1 MDLVVSSSSEEQLLQ
16 SLDFSL
22 AKTANYVQER
32 RLASF
37 YPSGASQF
45 SVDGVRVARF
55 NITGDHWLDPSS
67 LRLYFKLVNTGAGA
81 LQCAGGPHLAFD
93 RMRLLIGGTVV
104 EDVGPHYGRSH
115 ELLRRIL
122 MPKDWVEN
130 DAIEGLEASVAD
142 KRFQPVGPQPLNAGG
157 YAMLNLTPM
166 LSILN
171 AGKYLPLAYA
181 PMQLELTLADS
192 ADFLASGTTGSYI
205 IENMSLR
212 ASLVRLDSAVQA
224 SFANL
229 LMQNRALPIALNT
242 VHTQV
247 VSVPRGSSTID
258 VQAVRAFSRLNAL
271 FVSFLAHSPD
281 AHTGVSFH
289 NPSERTNN
297 VAGPSYEELT
307 LRWQVQLGSKLYPEA
322 PSTSMA
328 ESFSLLRQTVGVYDE
343 SVRTLNLTAQSYKS
357 GRFVIGVPL
366 QTVQGMPF
374 SGLNTRSGDLLSF
387 RASSVYPGANDTGDV
402 SKVVLTFVNS
412 SILEIRESG
421 AQLLD

>member
-1 MDLVVSSSSEEQLLQ
+1 
-16 SLDFSL
+16 
-22 AKTANYVQER
+22 
-32 RLASF
+32 
-37 YPSGASQF
+37 
-45 SVDGVRVARF
+45 
-55 NITGDHWLDPSS
+55 
-67 LRLYFKLVNTGAGA
+67 
-81 LQCAGGPHLAFD
+81 
-93 RMRLLIGGTVV
+93 
-104 EDVGPHYGRSH
+104 
-115 ELLRRIL
+115 
-122 MPKDWVEN
+122 MPPDWVEN
-130 DAIEGLEASVAD
+130 DAIEGLEASVQD
-142 KRFQPVGPQPLNAGG
+142 QRFQPVAAQPLNPGG

-192 ADFLASGTTGSYI
+192 ADVLVANTTGTYL

-247 VSVPRGSSTID
+247 VSVPRGSTSID

-271 FVSFLAHSPD
+271 FVSFITHGEQS
-281 AHTGVSFH
+281 HNGISFH
-289 NPSERTNN
+289 NPSERANDVTGN
-297 VAGPSYEELT
+297 AYEEMT

-322 PSTSMA
+322 PSTSIA
-328 ESFSLLRQTVGVYDE
+328 ESFSLLRQAAGVYDE
-343 SVRTLNLTAQSYKS
+343 SVRTLNLTSQSYKS
-357 GRFVIGVPL
+357 SRFIIGVPL

-387 RASSVYPGANDTGDV
+387 RASNVHPGTNGTGDV

>member
-22 AKTANYVQER
+22 AKTANYVSER

-45 SVDGVRVARF
+45 SPDGVRVARF

-67 LRLYFKLVNTGAGA
+67 LRLYFKLVNTGATP
-81 LQCAGGPHLAFD
+81 LQCAGGPHLILD
-93 RMRLLIGGTVV
+93 RVRLLIGGSVV

-122 MPKDWVEN
+122 TPASWAEN
-130 DAIEGLEASVAD
+130 DAIEGLEALLED
-142 KRFQPVGPQPLNAGG
+142 KRFQPVAPQPLNPGG

-192 ADFLASGTTGSYI
+192 ADFLMPGTTGSYS
-205 IENMSLR
+205 IETMSLR

-229 LMQNRALPIALNT
+229 LMQNRALPVALNT

-247 VSVPRGSSTID
+247 VSVPRGATSID

-271 FVSFLAHSPD
+271 FVSFLQHSTSGT
-281 AHTGVSFH
+281 ASHNGISFQ
-289 NPSERTNN
+289 NPSEVTNDTAN
-297 VAGPSYEELT
+297 NGYEEDT
-307 LRWQVQLGSKLYPEA
+307 LRLMEFK
-322 PSTSMA
+322 
-328 ESFSLLRQTVGVYDE
+328 
-343 SVRTLNLTAQSYKS
+343 TA
-357 GRFVIGVPL
+357 
-366 QTVQGMPF
+366 
-374 SGLNTRSGDLLSF
+374 
-387 RASSVYPGANDTGDV
+387 
-402 SKVVLTFVNS
+402 
-412 SILEIRESG
+412 
-421 AQLLD
+421 